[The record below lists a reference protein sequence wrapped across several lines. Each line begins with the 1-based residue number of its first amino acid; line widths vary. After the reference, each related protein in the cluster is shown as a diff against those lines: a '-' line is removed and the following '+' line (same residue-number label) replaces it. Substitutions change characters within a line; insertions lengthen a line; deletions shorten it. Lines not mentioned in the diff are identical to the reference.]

1 MGVGAGGGEWV
12 RGREGVFVCQGQR
25 PRGVL
30 EEGGYGSW
38 WMADGCCPC
47 CCCCSPPPP
56 QDIHYTVDEKQRNV
70 LLTEDGYE
78 AVEDVLQVCVWGGG
92 GTMYVYVTA
101 CTGWACE

>member
-1 MGVGAGGGEWV
+1 MSLCV
-12 RGREGVFVCQGQR
+12 RGRGPGVFWRRVAMA
-25 PRGVL
+25 L
-30 EEGGYGSW
+30 GGWLMG
-38 WMADGCCPC
+38 AAPAAAAAP
-47 CCCCSPPPP
+47 PPPP